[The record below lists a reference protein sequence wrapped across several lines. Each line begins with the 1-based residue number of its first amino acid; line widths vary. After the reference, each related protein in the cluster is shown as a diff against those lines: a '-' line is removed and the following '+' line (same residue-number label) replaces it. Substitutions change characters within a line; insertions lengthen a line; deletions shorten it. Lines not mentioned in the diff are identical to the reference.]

1 MAQAEVNFRIMQK
14 YYYDLHRSYSREI
27 VHLRLK
33 GSRLLR
39 KIKFFE
45 IKMNK
50 RRQQK
55 LEPTSDSIEFM
66 SAMIRKLV
74 KISAFI
80 ETYRYFQLIKQPL
93 VNHQNLFHQTA
104 NNYYDAMLKNI
115 ILKINRL
122 NLSYQLIQ
130 DIKDNIEVDFNVVQ

>member
-33 GSRLLR
+33 GSRLLQ

-80 ETYRYFQLIKQPL
+80 ETYRYF
-93 VNHQNLFHQTA
+93 N
-104 NNYYDAMLKNI
+104 
-115 ILKINRL
+115 
-122 NLSYQLIQ
+122 
-130 DIKDNIEVDFNVVQ
+130 